1 MTRNQIASFLCGIA
15 LCLPLDLSTLH
26 AQEPVPS
33 ADAAPTTG
41 GQDAAPGLVQFLPL
55 MIIGV
60 MFYFI
65 LLRPQQKEQQRRK
78 ETLNALKKHD
88 RVVTNGGMVGSVA
101 DLSGDGR
108 FVTLKVDDQTKIK
121 FLRSS
126 IHGLL
131 EEKPE
136 P

>member
-15 LCLPLDLSTLH
+15 LCLPLDFSALH
-26 AQEPVPS
+26 AQESVPP
-33 ADAAPTTG
+33 ADAAPTAG
-41 GQDAAPGLVQFLPL
+41 GQEAAPGVVQFLPL

-65 LLRPQQKEQQRRK
+65 MLRPQQKEQQRRK

-88 RVVTNGGMVGSVA
+88 RVVTNGGMIGSVA

-108 FVTLKVDDQTKIK
+108 FVTLKVDDQTRIK

-131 EEKPE
+131 EEKSE
-136 P
+136 S

>member
-15 LCLPLDLSTLH
+15 LCLPLDCSTLH

-33 ADAAPTTG
+33 ADAAPTAG
-41 GQDAAPGLVQFLPL
+41 GQEAAPGFVQFLPL